1 MTTRWGVAGTG
12 LMAELFVADFAH
24 VEDAEIV
31 AIGSRSADRAREFA
45 ARHGIAEGC
54 TYDDLPT
61 ADLDVVYIATPHP
74 QHHALAVAALR
85 AGKPIVVE
93 KAFTASLADTREIV
107 DLAAERG
114 VFCMEAMWTRFQP
127 AVVEARRLVADG
139 SIGDV
144 VAVQAD
150 LGAYRPYD
158 PSSRLFAPELGGG
171 ATLDLGVYV
180 ISIAQHFLGTPDSV
194 TATGTRYPNGVDA
207 SAVIHLSYADGRA
220 ASLASALTTE
230 TPGRAVVWGTGGSI
244 EIAPRFHHPTRLVVR
259 CNGAEAKTIDFPV
272 KGRGYVYEIDEV
284 NRCLAAGLTESPTMP
299 LADTVG
305 VQWVMEETLAQI
317 SR

>member
-1 MTTRWGVAGTG
+1 
-12 LMAELFVADFAH
+12 MAELFVGDFAH
-24 VEDAEIV
+24 VEGAEVV
-31 AIGSRSADRAREFA
+31 AIGSRAPDRAREFA

-54 TYDDLPT
+54 AYDGLLT

-74 QHHALAVAALR
+74 QHHALAIAALR
-85 AGKPIVVE
+85 AGKPVVVE
-93 KAFTASLADTREIV
+93 KAFTTSLADTRQIV
-107 DLAAERG
+107 DLAAASG
-114 VFCMEAMWTRFQP
+114 LFCMEAMWTRFQP
-127 AVVEARRLVADG
+127 AVVEAKRLVDDG
-139 SIGDV
+139 AIGDV
-144 VAVQAD
+144 IAVQAD
-150 LGAYRPYD
+150 LGAYRAYD

-180 ISIAQHFLGTPDSV
+180 ISLAQHFLGTPDSV
-194 TATGTRYPNGVDA
+194 RATGTRYPNGVDA

-220 ASLASALTTE
+220 ASLACALTTE
-230 TPGRAVVWGTGGSI
+230 SPGRAVVWGTGGAI
-244 EIAPRFHHPTRLVVR
+244 EIPPRFHHPTQLVVR
-259 CNGAEAKTIDFPV
+259 RNGTGAQTLDLPV
-272 KGRGYVYEIDEV
+272 KGRGYAHEIDEV